1 VRAGAHEAG
10 RAGQGREDAAFKV
23 LDTTGLANVRRAGG
37 GGGEGDGSK
46 NAEYC
51 VVVENLAML
60 HHV

>member
-1 VRAGAHEAG
+1 
-10 RAGQGREDAAFKV
+10 
-23 LDTTGLANVRRAGG
+23 VRRAGG